1 MASKLPLSQTVMAAV
16 RVRMSSMGM
25 SGNELAKRAGL
36 SQPTVARWLRDQGAP
51 GLNDLEKIA
60 EALATTPEK
69 LMKGVTR

>member
-1 MASKLPLSQTVMAAV
+1 MAGKLPLAQVVTGAI
-16 RVRMSSMGM
+16 RTRMTAMGM

-51 GLNDLEKIA
+51 GLNDLQKIA
-60 EALATTPEK
+60 DALATTPEK